1 MLKST
6 FFISTFSILSR
17 ISGYIRDIVI
27 ASYLGTGILNDIFI
41 ACFRIPNFF
50 RGIVAEGVVNLA
62 FVPVYK
68 SFKNDKSHQF
78 NKSVVFSSSLF
89 FLFLIT
95 IIPVF
100 ILTEIYMHEVIYF
113 LSPGFKNTEFSLY
126 VIDIARIIFPYTI
139 FVILNSI
146 LIGILN
152 ANNRFIITS
161 GIQILLNLIICF
173 ALITASSSK
182 INSVNALAWSCIISG
197 VLQSLVLYFSIKK
210 KYRIIIIM
218 PKISKEVKAFF
229 LMLTPSIIIFSIF
242 QINKFVIYYL
252 ASYEVSAISYIYYAD
267 RLFQLPVG
275 IITLSIT
282 TAMLPIASKLI
293 LDNQFDAAKVFFGNA
308 FQYIMLFAIPS
319 AFVFFYYS
327 ELIVSL
333 LFERGQFTELSVIN
347 TANSL
352 KFLALGLPAFAVIPL
367 FNQLFMIYKQFKI
380 FILGNIII
388 SLINFFIASYLFN
401 LYGYIGIIQA
411 LVIYYWLISF
421 FVFLYLLF
429 SKINFFTLRIFYTTV
444 KIIISSCIMIYF
456 IQYIASYFILQK
468 LTMFCL
474 ITFTGL
480 LTYFLATFI
489 INFELLNP
497 IYNLFFRRKK
507 IN

>member
-1 MLKST
+1 
-6 FFISTFSILSR
+6 
-17 ISGYIRDIVI
+17 
-27 ASYLGTGILNDIFI
+27 
-41 ACFRIPNFF
+41 
-50 RGIVAEGVVNLA
+50 
-62 FVPVYK
+62 
-68 SFKNDKSHQF
+68 
-78 NKSVVFSSSLF
+78 
-89 FLFLIT
+89 
-95 IIPVF
+95 
-100 ILTEIYMHEVIYF
+100 
-113 LSPGFKNTEFSLY
+113 
-126 VIDIARIIFPYTI
+126 
-139 FVILNSI
+139 
-146 LIGILN
+146 
-152 ANNRFIITS
+152 
-161 GIQILLNLIICF
+161 
-173 ALITASSSK
+173 
-182 INSVNALAWSCIISG
+182 
-197 VLQSLVLYFSIKK
+197 
-210 KYRIIIIM
+210 M

-456 IQYIASYFILQK
+456 IQYISSYFILQK